1 RGDRLRALQGDGLT
15 LRWPE
20 GHRTLRLPVV
30 AQAGD
35 LSPGSD
41 DAILLTVKSQ
51 DTRAA
56 LEDLR
61 RAGFDAQPV
70 FCIQNSVA
78 NEATALRLF
87 PHVHGV
93 NVMLPAQYVS
103 PDETIAWCSPNWGCF
118 DIGRYPN
125 GSDDH
130 DARLAADLTA
140 GGIHSQTVT
149 DVMAFKH
156 GKLILNLANIV
167 EAALGPGVAA
177 DDLRE
182 ILRDEGR
189 RVLDA
194 AGIAWRDVGA
204 TDPRRAS
211 MQPGSVEGA
220 TRTGSS
226 TSQSLARQ
234 VGSIETD
241 YLNGEIALLGRLNG
255 VRTPANTY
263 ATRLAARLVQ
273 QMAQPGSISVESLR
287 RGLQG

>member
-1 RGDRLRALQGDGLT
+1 MRYIVYGVGAVGSVVAAALSATHQTVVGVARGDRLRALQGDGLT

-30 AQAGD
+30 AQARD

-61 RAGFDAQPV
+61 RAGFDEPPV
-70 FCIQNSVA
+70 FCIQNGVA

-140 GGIHSQTVT
+140 
-149 DVMAFKH
+149 
-156 GKLILNLANIV
+156 
-167 EAALGPGVAA
+167 
-177 DDLRE
+177 
-182 ILRDEGR
+182 
-189 RVLDA
+189 
-194 AGIAWRDVGA
+194 
-204 TDPRRAS
+204 
-211 MQPGSVEGA
+211 
-220 TRTGSS
+220 
-226 TSQSLARQ
+226 
-234 VGSIETD
+234 
-241 YLNGEIALLGRLNG
+241 
-255 VRTPANTY
+255 
-263 ATRLAARLVQ
+263 
-273 QMAQPGSISVESLR
+273 
-287 RGLQG
+287 